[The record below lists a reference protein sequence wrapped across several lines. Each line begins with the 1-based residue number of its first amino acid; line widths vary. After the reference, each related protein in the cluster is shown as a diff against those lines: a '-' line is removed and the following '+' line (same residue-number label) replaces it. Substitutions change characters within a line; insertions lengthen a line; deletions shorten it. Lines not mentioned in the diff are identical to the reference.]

1 MAQLITDILA
11 FAYEYF
17 FFITVGALFLV
28 FAILFQYL
36 NEQEPPASKR
46 QARKAE

>member
-36 NEQEPPASKR
+36 NEQEPPAPKR
-46 QARKAE
+46 QVRKAE